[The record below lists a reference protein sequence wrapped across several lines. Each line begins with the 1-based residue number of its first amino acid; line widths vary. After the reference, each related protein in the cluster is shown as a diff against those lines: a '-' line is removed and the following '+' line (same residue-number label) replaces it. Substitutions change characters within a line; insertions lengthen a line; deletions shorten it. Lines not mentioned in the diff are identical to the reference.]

1 MEVLL
6 AIVGGVTLYSIMNR
20 KENFEE
26 TYFDSASYYK
36 QHVSPT
42 EAKQTNEFTPN
53 EVEKRNLTLVRGD
66 NNRFAD
72 FNNNSRS
79 YPIADQYLRE
89 SQSDFIKKN
98 SLYNNDKINGIS
110 LKDYYDTYTNSVLT
124 NGNWYLNKDMPQET
138 KQYQDDSQ
146 IQQKMEMFTGLLQ
159 KRDRE
164 NLGVPNKQETL
175 NLFTPEERITGYGYQ
190 YGQSG
195 YGPGLALT
203 RSKEMEDLK
212 QGIKFKTNEQ
222 PFEKIQVGRG
232 LAVGTEIPAAGG
244 FQQFT
249 RVLPSNVSDY
259 SANQLPGRVAG
270 GKWIYSNAPTSQQP
284 VLKNR
289 PNSYYSLCQRG
300 PAAGKSTMT
309 AQTNRPDV
317 AVLLKN
323 QNRTTINY
331 GFGAPLTNLESFLEK

>member
-6 AIVGGVTLYSIMNR
+6 ALVGGVTLYSLFNK

-26 TYFDSASYYK
+26 TYYDSASYYK
-36 QHVSPT
+36 QHTNPT
-42 EAKQTNEFTPN
+42 ETRQTNQFTPN
-53 EVEKRNLTLVRGD
+53 ELQERKLNLVKGD
-66 NNRFAD
+66 NNKFAD
-72 FNNNSRS
+72 FNNNTGG
-79 YPIADQYLRE
+79 YPIAEQYLRE
-89 SQSDFIKKN
+89 PQAEFIKKN
-98 SLYNNDKINGIS
+98 SLYNNDKINGVS
-110 LKDYYDTYTNSVLT
+110 LKDYYDKYTNDVLN
-124 NGNWYLNKDMPQET
+124 NGTWFLNKDMPQET
-138 KQYQDDSQ
+138 RQYQDDSQ

-195 YGPGLALT
+195 FGPGLTLSRA
-203 RSKEMEDLK
+203 KEMEDLK

-222 PFEKIQVGRG
+222 PFEKIHVGRG

-249 RVLPSNVSDY
+249 RVLPSNISDY
-259 SANQLPGRVAG
+259 SSNQLPGRVAG
-270 GKWIYSNAPTSQQP
+270 GKWVYSNAPTSQQP

-289 PNSYYSLCQRG
+289 PNGYYSLCQRG
-300 PAAGKSTMT
+300 PAAGKSVMT
-309 AQTNRPDV
+309 APTTRPDV

-331 GFGAPLTNLESFLEK
+331 GFGVPLTNLESFLEK